1 MADDKQLSTLNGVQR
16 AAVLLMA
23 VGSDKAAEVLKHM
36 TPKEV
41 QAIGAA
47 MATMQNIHRDS
58 MVRVMDEFIEKVGN
72 QTAMGVGSEDYIRQM
87 MVNALGEDKAKGMID
102 RILVGKNAKGLETLK
117 WMDARSVA
125 EIIRLEHP
133 QIIAIVLS
141 YLDPDQAANVV
152 SLLPER
158 ARPDIMMRV
167 AALEAIPPAALTEL
181 NAIMEKQFIGTTNN
195 VAQSAM
201 GGFRTAANI
210 INFMDSSVSSAIMSA
225 IQNHDN
231 EMSEGIQDLMF
242 VFDNLMDVDDRGIQ
256 ALLREVSS
264 DNLTLALKAADER
277 IKEKILKNM
286 SKRAA
291 EMLKEDMEVRGP
303 VKLTDVEAAQKEI
316 LAVARR
322 LADSGEIVLGGGAE
336 QMV

>member
-1 MADDKQLSTLNGVQR
+1 MADEKLPALNGVQR
-16 AAVLLMA
+16 AAVFMLA
-23 VGSDKAAEVLKHM
+23 IGSDKAAEVLKHM
-36 TPKEV
+36 SPKEV
-41 QAIGAA
+41 QAIGVA
-47 MATMQNIHRDS
+47 MASLQNIHRDAMS
-58 MVRVMDEFIEKVGN
+58 DVMDDFIGKVDN
-72 QTAMGVGSEDYIRQM
+72 QTAMGVGSDDYIRQM
-87 MVNALGEDKAKGMID
+87 MINALGEEKAKSMID
-102 RILVGKNAKGLETLK
+102 RILVGRNAKGLETLK
-117 WMDARSVA
+117 WMDARAVA
-125 EIIRLEHP
+125 EVIRLEHP

-167 AALEAIPPAALTEL
+167 AALEGIPPSALTEL
-181 NAIMEKQFIGTTNN
+181 NLIMEKQFSGSSNN
-195 VAQSAM
+195 VASSAM
-201 GGFRTAANI
+201 GGYKTAANI
-210 INFMDSSVSSAIMSA
+210 INFMDASVGGSIMTAIGE
-225 IQNHDN
+225 HDN
-231 EMSEGIQDLMF
+231 DMAEGIQELMF
-242 VFDNLMDVDDRGIQ
+242 VFDNLIDVDDRGIQ

-303 VKLTDVEAAQKEI
+303 VKLSEVEAAQKEI

-322 LADSGEIVLGGGAE
+322 LAESGEIVLGGGGE
-336 QMV
+336 QFV